1 MSTFMSMLEEFG
13 INEKVLI
20 NFNELTFADKKI
32 GEGGYGDVFMGK
44 WLGQDVAIKAY
55 KRRNTGKLRYKQQ
68 MGDFLKELE
77 VISNLRHPN
86 IVLYMGVCQKDMNYY
101 LITE

>member
-1 MSTFMSMLEEFG
+1 MSMLEEFG

-44 WLGQDVAIKAY
+44 WLG
-55 KRRNTGKLRYKQQ
+55 
-68 MGDFLKELE
+68 
-77 VISNLRHPN
+77 
-86 IVLYMGVCQKDMNYY
+86 
-101 LITE
+101 